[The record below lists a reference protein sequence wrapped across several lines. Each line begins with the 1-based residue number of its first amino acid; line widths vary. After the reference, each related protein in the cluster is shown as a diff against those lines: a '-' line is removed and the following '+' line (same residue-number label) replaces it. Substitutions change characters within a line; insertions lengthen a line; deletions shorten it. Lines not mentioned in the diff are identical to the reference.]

1 MAMLRFAANIS
12 WLFQE
17 LAFLDRFAA
26 ARAAGFIAVEMRSP
40 YEYPPQEVARRLR
53 DNGLAC
59 VLFNLPMGDRDR
71 GDFGLAC
78 RPFREAEFRAGVEK
92 AIEYARVL
100 EAPRVNCI
108 AGTIAPGEDRELLR
122 DVLLENVRF
131 AAGALGSA
139 GVELTMEPVNSI
151 DVPNYFVPRNA
162 DVVRVI
168 EAAGA
173 PGFGLQ
179 FDLYHTA
186 MMGEDL
192 AASFDALLLRIR
204 HIQFADAPGRGEPG
218 TGQSPIAPVLARI
231 AASTYAGWV
240 SAEYRPT
247 CETLRTLAWMRA
259 TY

>member
-1 MAMLRFAANIS
+1 MLRFAANIS

-17 LAFLDRFAA
+17 LPFLERFAA
-26 ARAAGFIAVEMRSP
+26 ARAAGFAAVEMRSP
-40 YEYPPQEVARRLR
+40 YEHPPQELAQRLR

-59 VLFNLPMGDRDR
+59 VLFNLPMGDREQ

-92 AIEYARVL
+92 AIEYARML
-100 EAPRVNCI
+100 QAPRVNCI
-108 AGTIAPGEDRELLR
+108 AGTIAPGEDRELLH

-131 AAGALGSA
+131 AAEALGRA
-139 GVELTMEPVNSI
+139 GVELAMEPVNSV
-151 DVPNYFVPRNA
+151 DVPGYFVPRNA
-162 DVVRVI
+162 DVVRVV
-168 EAAGA
+168 EAVGA
-173 PGFGLQ
+173 PNFGLQ

-192 AASFDALLLRIR
+192 AASFDALLPHIR

-218 TGQSPIAPVLARI
+218 TGQSPIAAVLRHV
-231 AASTYAGWV
+231 AASKYAGWV

-247 CETLRTLAWMRA
+247 CETSRTLAWMRA
-259 TY
+259 TW